1 MKNSLLKFKKNHP
14 GIYISKYNGL
24 DIKISNYAKGK
35 WELSIV
41 DYSKIDDNDYLIY
54 NDFDNSKKA
63 LVTLANKF
71 FNN

>member
-14 GIYISKYNGL
+14 GIYTSKYNGL
-24 DIKISNYAKGK
+24 DIKISNYSKSK
-35 WELSIV
+35 WQLSITDESKV
-41 DYSKIDDNDYLIY
+41 GDDYEIY
-54 NDFDNSKKA
+54 TDFDNSKKA